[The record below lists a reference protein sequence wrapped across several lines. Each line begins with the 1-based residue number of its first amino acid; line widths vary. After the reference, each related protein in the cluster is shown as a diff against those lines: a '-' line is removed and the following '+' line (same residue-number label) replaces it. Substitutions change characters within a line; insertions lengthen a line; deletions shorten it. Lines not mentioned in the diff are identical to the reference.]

1 MISHI
6 RRLLDTDFARTK
18 IYETVPHF
26 IKRMKA
32 VERFIKR
39 MKAVERFMNSSK
51 FKAKP
56 NGRGL
61 EGLARELLGRAREL
75 VKRGGQRLDK

>member
-1 MISHI
+1 
-6 RRLLDTDFARTK
+6 
-18 IYETVPHF
+18 
-26 IKRMKA
+26 MKA

-61 EGLARELLGRAREL
+61 EGLARELLVREL